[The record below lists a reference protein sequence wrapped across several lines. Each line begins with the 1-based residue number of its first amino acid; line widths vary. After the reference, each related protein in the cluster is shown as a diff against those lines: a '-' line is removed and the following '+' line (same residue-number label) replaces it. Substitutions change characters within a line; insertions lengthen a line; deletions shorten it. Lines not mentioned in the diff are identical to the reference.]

1 MTIYNEICGSESITL
16 LLTVDSVDLMF
27 KMILFPPYFCSKA
40 IANSAK
46 IGLNI
51 PKIL

>member
-1 MTIYNEICGSESITL
+1 MTIYNEICGSDSESI
-16 LLTVDSVDLMF
+16 TVDSVDLMF